1 MTWEVNSCSTV
12 QADTHDD
19 MYCQDLQ
26 DSISSEVEREVDD
39 IAYRCTDNSMIIT
52 VTYMGRILE
61 FNVRE

>member
-1 MTWEVNSCSTV
+1 
-12 QADTHDD
+12 

-61 FNVRE
+61 FNVRMKTLQEICLLIQPTSLILL